1 MTRTQILLEPPQY
14 RWLTIQAQRQH
25 KSLSQVLRELIDQQQ
40 ARPVRLR
47 REDPLFRLIGLGAD
61 RARDV
66 AEHHDR
72 YLYGSPKR
80 QAA

>member
-1 MTRTQILLEPPQY
+1 LEAPQY
-14 RWLTIQAQRQH
+14 RWLVTQAQRRHQ
-25 KSLSQVLRELIDQQQ
+25 SLSQVLRELIDQQQ
-40 ARPVRLR
+40 ARPVRQR

-80 QAA
+80 PTA